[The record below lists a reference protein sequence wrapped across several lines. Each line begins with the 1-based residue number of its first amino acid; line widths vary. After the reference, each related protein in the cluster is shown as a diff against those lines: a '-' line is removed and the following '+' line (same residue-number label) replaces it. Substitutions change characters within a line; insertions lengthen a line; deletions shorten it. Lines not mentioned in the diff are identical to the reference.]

1 MAIVI
6 GNTHHVAEHI
16 HFSAH
21 PLKWFGKKFYEAF
34 TSSRH
39 NPSPFP
45 DRVWSRHSALLDTAW
60 KQSLR
65 KKV

>member
-6 GNTHHVAEHI
+6 GNTDHLPQQI
-16 HFSAH
+16 NFSTQ
-21 PLKWFGKKFYEAF
+21 PLRWLGKQLYELF

-45 DRVWSRHSALLDTAW
+45 DRVWSRHSALLDSAW
-60 KQSLR
+60 KQSQR
-65 KKV
+65 NRG